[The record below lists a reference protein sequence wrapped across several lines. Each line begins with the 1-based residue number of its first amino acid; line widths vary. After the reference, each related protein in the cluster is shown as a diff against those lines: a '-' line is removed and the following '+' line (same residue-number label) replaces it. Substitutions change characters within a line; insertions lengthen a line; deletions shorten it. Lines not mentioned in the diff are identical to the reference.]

1 MSSRSKSSRSRSHR
15 QSSQR
20 VRGGGGYP
28 LDSMSDEQ
36 RQDEQQGRVAPPEQ
50 PRNAW
55 GDPLDSIPSARQD
68 ELRALADRQ
77 REWAAQD
84 RPHFEHSVFNG
95 ARPNQNMRLLVP

>member
-1 MSSRSKSSRSRSHR
+1 MRRRSKRRRYRSPR

-36 RQDEQQGRVAPPEQ
+36 RQDEQQVRVAPPEQ

-84 RPHFEHSVFNG
+84 RPGLEQSGFNR
-95 ARPNQNMRLLVP
+95 AALN